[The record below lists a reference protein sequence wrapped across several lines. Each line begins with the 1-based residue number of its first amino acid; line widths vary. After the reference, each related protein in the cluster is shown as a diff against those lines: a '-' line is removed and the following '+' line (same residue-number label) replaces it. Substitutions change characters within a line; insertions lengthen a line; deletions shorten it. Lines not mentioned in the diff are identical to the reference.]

1 MTTTHSSTS
10 DPMLNTTVLGRY
22 RVMRRLAV
30 GGMGAVY
37 LGRTEGA
44 QGFTRPVVIKRV
56 LPTLMGD
63 SEIAQL
69 FVREA
74 QILSNLQH
82 PNIVS
87 VLDFGQQDDDAYV
100 MVLEYVQGY
109 QLAEWMR
116 YLRRTSQAM
125 PIDFGLHIIARVL
138 DALHYAHT
146 FRRGDGAQLRIIH
159 RDVSPSNV
167 LLGDTGLVK
176 LLDFGIA
183 RVSGDETTFKTERP
197 QVRGKLPYLAL
208 EVFKGAE
215 PNERTD
221 LYSAGVVLFEMLSG
235 FNPFFGRETA
245 DIYFKILNTPPP
257 SIHASRDDAPEEL
270 DEVIA
275 RALAKDATQ
284 RYESAAELA
293 TALRAMRSAPEEVIA
308 QRLADRLRADFT
320 PMASLLGVEPLAD
333 REAAW
338 RVGSGPN
345 TKVLE
350 PQRAPSRPTARP
362 SEDQYDPPTVQHT
375 VQPEL
380 LAAAGLEVS
389 DSLSPTSPPPPAF
402 AGAPEVPKIQSDPMP
417 AIDPPRAE
425 ARPLLGSAARIALVA
440 ALAAIVGAISAAA
453 LWKTVESGDEEPVIV
468 IEREAR
474 APDKPAEVAHV
485 APAPAPVEAVAPVEP
500 SAPTQ
505 PAAPAPTEVEAAESE
520 PPAAAAEPLPP
531 NPKRLT
537 RAFGRR
543 QKQIEECFATQ
554 ATELQGQPQI
564 AVHFRI
570 GTRGQVIDAALSP
583 EPLAGTSLGR
593 CLLGVARG
601 ASFGPQQ
608 VEISF
613 RIPITAQKVER

>member
-1 MTTTHSSTS
+1 MTTIHSSVS

-116 YLRRTSQAM
+116 YLRRTSQSM

-146 FRRGDGAQLRIIH
+146 FTRGDGAQLRIIH

-167 LLGDTGLVK
+167 LLGETGLVK

-208 EVFKGAE
+208 EMFKGAE

-257 SIHASRDDAPEEL
+257 SIHACRDDAPEEL
-270 DEVIA
+270 DEVIE
-275 RALAKDATQ
+275 RALAKEPTQ
-284 RYESAAELA
+284 RYESAADLA
-293 TALRAMRSAPEEVIA
+293 TALRAMRSAPEEVIS
-308 QRLADRLRADFT
+308 QRLADRLRADFP
-320 PMASLLGVEPLAD
+320 PMAALLGIEPLAD

-338 RVGSGPN
+338 RVGSGPA
-345 TKVLE
+345 TRVPE
-350 PQRAPSRPTARP
+350 APRVAAGPIARP

-380 LAAAGLEVS
+380 LAAAGLEDG

-402 AGAPEVPKIQSDPMP
+402 AGAPEVPKIQNDPMP
-417 AIDPPRAE
+417 AIDPPRAQ
-425 ARPLLGSAARIALVA
+425 AGPVLASATRIALVA

-453 LWKTVESGDEEPVIV
+453 LWKTVESGEEEPVIV

-474 APDKPAEVAHV
+474 APDKPAEVAPV
-485 APAPAPVEAVAPVEP
+485 APAPVAPVEP

-505 PAAPAPTEVEAAESE
+505 PAAPAPTEVEAAAGSE

-543 QKQIEECFATQ
+543 QKQIEECFATK

-608 VEISF
+608 TEISF

>member
-1 MTTTHSSTS
+1 MTTAQPPAN
-10 DPMLNTTVLGRY
+10 DPMLNATVLGRY
-22 RVMRRLAV
+22 RIMRRLAV

-74 QILSNLQH
+74 QILSHLQH

-116 YLRRTSQAM
+116 YLRRTGQAM
-125 PIDFGLHIIARVL
+125 PVDFGLHIVARVL

-208 EVFKGAE
+208 EMFKGVE

-221 LYSAGVVLFEMLSG
+221 LYSAGVVLFEMLAG

-245 DIYFKILNTPPP
+245 DIYYKILNTPPP

-275 RALAKDATQ
+275 RALAKDASQ
-284 RYESAAELA
+284 RYASAAELA
-293 TALRAMRSAPEEVIA
+293 AALRAMRSAPEEVVS
-308 QRLADRLRADFT
+308 QQLADRLRADFAG
-320 PMASLLGVEPLAD
+320 PMAKVLGVEPLAD

-338 RVGSGPN
+338 RALVAAPPASKAPQA
-345 TKVLE
+345 
-350 PQRAPSRPTARP
+350 QRAAADRR
-362 SEDQYDPPTVQHT
+362 SEGEPIDAPTVQHT

-380 LAAAGLEVS
+380 LAAAAGFQKAGPLN
-389 DSLSPTSPPPPAF
+389 PTSARPPAF
-402 AGAPEVPKIQSDPMP
+402 TGPPAAPKLQSDPVP
-417 AIDPPRAE
+417 AIDPPRLE
-425 ARPLLGSAARIALVA
+425 PRPGLGSATRVALIA

-453 LWKTVESGDEEPVIV
+453 LWKTVESDDQEPVIV
-468 IEREAR
+468 IERAAN
-474 APDKPAEVAHV
+474 APVKPAEPANAARPPAVEAEPV
-485 APAPAPVEAVAPVEP
+485 APATPALSAVP
-500 SAPTQ
+500 
-505 PAAPAPTEVEAAESE
+505 
-520 PPAAAAEPLPP
+520 PPAETVVPAKDEVPAAEPLPP

-543 QKQIEECFATQ
+543 QKQIEQCFATQ

-583 EPLAGTSLGR
+583 EPLSGTSLGR

-608 VEISF
+608 TEISF